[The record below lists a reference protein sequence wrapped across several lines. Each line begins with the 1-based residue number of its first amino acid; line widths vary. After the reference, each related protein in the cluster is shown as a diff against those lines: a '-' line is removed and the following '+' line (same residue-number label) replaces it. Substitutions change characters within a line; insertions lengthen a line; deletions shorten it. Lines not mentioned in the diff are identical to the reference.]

1 MSMNASSTRSSTVVN
16 ATSSRFAADRGSS
29 TRSKRD
35 RGTREGQQTATT
47 TTEAK
52 TSRARAFTRVVKAAK
67 ADSKGI
73 ARDRARLPE
82 IRTEVAAV
90 ADADHNTHTL

>member
-1 MSMNASSTRSSTVVN
+1 MNASSTRSSTVVN
-16 ATSSRFAADRGSS
+16 ATSSRFAADRGSL

-35 RGTREGQQTATT
+35 RGTRERQQT
-47 TTEAK
+47 TTETEAR
-52 TSRARAFTRVVKAAK
+52 TLRARAFTRVVKVAK
-67 ADSKGI
+67 ADSMGT
-73 ARDRARLPE
+73 ARDRVRLPE

>member
-1 MSMNASSTRSSTVVN
+1 MNASSTRSSTVVN

-35 RGTREGQQTATT
+35 RGTREEQQTATT
-47 TTEAK
+47 TTTTEAR
-52 TSRARAFTRVVKAAK
+52 TSRARAFTRVVKAAR
-67 ADSKGI
+67 ADSRGT